1 MGTIILMNRQILLI
15 LQSFVLK
22 KKDYYYF
29 YFYQSENS
37 KAVSTIYRDHR
48 GRYRLFPTY
57 MLSYIL
63 SRNNYLF
70 FYTSLKHAQHF

>member
-48 GRYRLFPTY
+48 GEIQIIPN
-57 MLSYIL
+57 I
-63 SRNNYLF
+63 
-70 FYTSLKHAQHF
+70 HVVIHFISQ

>member
-1 MGTIILMNRQILLI
+1 MGTIILMNTNTNTTDFTVIC
-15 LQSFVLK
+15 VKK

-48 GRYRLFPTY
+48 GEIQIIPN
-57 MLSYIL
+57 I
-63 SRNNYLF
+63 
-70 FYTSLKHAQHF
+70 HVVIHFISQ